1 MKLASNN
8 NLPLI
13 VILGPTASGKS
24 AVAMELASKI
34 GGEIVC
40 ADSRTVYR
48 GMDVCTA
55 KPTAEDQSKIR
66 HWCLDL
72 VDPNQPF
79 SVADF
84 QREAQLAIA
93 DIRKRG
99 KYPIM
104 VGGSGLYID
113 SVIFNFDLRSPANP
127 SLRQSLKHKTV
138 EELIDYCNNDNIK
151 LPENKFN
158 RRHLI
163 RTIETN
169 GATVVNRNIVKNT
182 ILIGVD
188 VDKTTIRDRIENR
201 IKQMIDDGL
210 IRETEKIYSIYGSGL
225 ESITANSY
233 SLVKQYLDGQINQDQ
248 LIKLATIR
256 DMQLVKKQRTWFK
269 RNPHIIWMQREKIV
283 PFLMNKLGLK
293 NE

>member
-138 EELIDYCNNDNIK
+138 EELIDYCNNNNIK

-225 ESITANSY
+225 ESNTANSY